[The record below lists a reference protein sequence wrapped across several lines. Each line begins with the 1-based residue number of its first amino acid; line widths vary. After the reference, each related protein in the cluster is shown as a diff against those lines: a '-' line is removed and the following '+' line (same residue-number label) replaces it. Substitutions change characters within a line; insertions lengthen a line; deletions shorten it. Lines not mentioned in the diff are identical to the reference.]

1 MGMQGDGVNT
11 TEDAVAN
18 ILAGIDFG
26 GNWDFLNQGT
36 GGTSASGKAALL
48 NAQLNRNKSRQRGW
62 KECSCCL
69 WRLARS
75 YTQKE

>member
-1 MGMQGDGVNT
+1 MGIQGDGVNT

-48 NAQLNRNKSRQRGW
+48 NAQLNRNKFQYQQAVDQAKLER
-62 KECSCCL
+62 
-69 WRLARS
+69 
-75 YTQKE
+75 